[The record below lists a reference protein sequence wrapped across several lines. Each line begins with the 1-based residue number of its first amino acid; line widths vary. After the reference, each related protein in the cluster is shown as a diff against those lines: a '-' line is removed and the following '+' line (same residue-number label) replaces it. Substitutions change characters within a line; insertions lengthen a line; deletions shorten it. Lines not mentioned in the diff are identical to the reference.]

1 MGIDDDV
8 DVIMGQR
15 RNEIESQ
22 LIRVRIPYWK
32 KGMKISCPECN
43 RNVPAPYKCKC
54 GAVLKPYVK
63 MNV

>member
-1 MGIDDDV
+1 M
-8 DVIMGQR
+8 
-15 RNEIESQ
+15 EIK
-22 LIRVRIPYWK
+22 VRIPYWK